1 MPRSLRGTYT
11 HFYLDDLYYMR
22 ELKELALFLE
32 QSDLYPI
39 NKNLGAF
46 SSESLFGKFYKGLI
60 GGDFDT
66 DEAAQKA
73 LYPDDPKSGSY
84 RKLKSL
90 LKGRMKNTVLL
101 FDEKKSTKTPYQ
113 RAYYQS
119 YKEWAMVKILLG
131 QNAREA
137 AVDVAEDILGRAL
150 KFEFSDLVMDVTSV
164 LRLHYG
170 ARLGNKERFDHYNAI
185 FKKYQKIYWQ
195 EEQAQELYID
205 LIVNYVNNRSSN
217 QEKRRIANQVL
228 EILDAEEISLKTR
241 QYLLCYYLIKVMAHT
256 SVYNYKAALEVCD
269 EAIAIFKSKGFDVN
283 LPLQV
288 FNYQKLLCCIH
299 LGTYE
304 EGQKVAEICLGLI
317 EKGSFNWFKYYE
329 LYVILALYNDNYQ
342 QALDIYETVIRH
354 PRFEILPDNIIEIW
368 KIYHFS
374 ISKVAE
380 FNHST
385 HRAEIEYFSK
395 DKSGM
400 NAAIIVIQILILL
413 VEQDYDLADNRIDA
427 ARKYRYRHLD
437 DEFTQRSAIFFKML
451 GKIPLG
457 EFKRSSVAA
466 KSIKLQKE
474 FAKIPIELAS
484 QEVEVEIIPYEKLWQ
499 LVLSTLK

>member
-1 MPRSLRGTYT
+1 
-11 HFYLDDLYYMR
+11 MR

-32 QSDLYPI
+32 QSDLYPM
-39 NKNLGAF
+39 NKNLHAF
-46 SSESLFGKFYKGLI
+46 SADSMFGKFYQGLVD
-60 GGDFDT
+60 GDFDS
-66 DEAAQKA
+66 DESAQKI
-73 LYPDDPKSGSY
+73 LYPENPKSGSY

-90 LKGRMKNTVLL
+90 LKNRLKNSVLL

-137 AVDVAEDILGRAL
+137 AVDVAEDILNKAI
-150 KFEFSDLVMDVTSV
+150 KFEFSDLAMEVSSV

-217 QEKRRIANQVL
+217 QEKQRIANQALV
-228 EILDAEEISLKTR
+228 ILDAEEISLKTR
-241 QYLLCYYLIKVMAHT
+241 QYLLCYYLIKVMAQT
-256 SVYNYKAALEVCD
+256 SVYNYKAALDICE

-283 LPLQV
+283 LPLQI
-288 FNYQKLLCCIH
+288 FYYQKLLCCIQ

-304 EGQKVAEICLGLI
+304 AGKEVAETCLGLI
-317 EKGSFNWFKYYE
+317 EKGSFNWFKCYE

-354 PRFEILPDNIIEIW
+354 PRFEFLPANIIEIW
-368 KIYHFS
+368 KIYQAYLHFLFLIKKVLHTPSS
-374 ISKVAE
+374 IGGATE
-380 FNHST
+380 FNLST
-385 HRAEIEYFSK
+385 LLAEIEYFSK

-413 VEQDYDLADNRIDA
+413 VEGDYGLADSRIDA
-427 ARKYRYRHLD
+427 ARKYRYRHLN
-437 DEFTQRSAIFFKML
+437 DEFTQRTSIFFRIL

-457 EFKRSSVAA
+457 EFKHDKVNAKAA
-466 KSIKLQKE
+466 KLQKE
-474 FAKIPIELAS
+474 FANIPIELAS